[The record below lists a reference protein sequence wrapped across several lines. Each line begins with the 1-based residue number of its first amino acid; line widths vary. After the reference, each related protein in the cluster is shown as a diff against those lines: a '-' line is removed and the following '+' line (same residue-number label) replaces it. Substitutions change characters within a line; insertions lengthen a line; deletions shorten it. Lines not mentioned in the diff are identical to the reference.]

1 MFIYSVR
8 ASTLKF
14 FGAVILS
21 VAALVTLIC
30 FIPTVDAE
38 GAETFSQGEKI
49 NYANIKSNDDRVN
62 FLRQFGWEV
71 DAAPTKEETVTIPD
85 EFDRIY
91 TGYNDMQ
98 KKLGLDLSKYRNK
111 EVVRYCYNITNY
123 PDYDGEVTATLLV
136 YRNKVIGGDI
146 SSVDA
151 NGFTHGFTNEKSTS

>member
-21 VAALVTLIC
+21 VAALITLIC

-49 NYANIKSNDDRVN
+49 NYANIKSNDDRLK
-62 FLRQFGWEV
+62 FLSQFGWEA
-71 DAAPTKEETVTIPD
+71 DPAPTKEETVTIPD
-85 EFDRIY
+85 EFDRVY
-91 TGYNDMQ
+91 TGYNDIQ
-98 KKLGLDLSKYRNK
+98 KQAGLDLSKYRNK
-111 EVVRYCYNITNY
+111 EVLRYCYKITNY
-123 PDYDGEVTATLLV
+123 PDYDGEVNATLLI

-146 SSVDA
+146 SSADV
-151 NGFTHGFTNEKSTS
+151 NGFTHGFEKSTS